1 LEIETDFW
9 MVVEWKL
16 MLVLR
21 LELVLEE
28 DWLTLE
34 LLTMV
39 CMRWNTLLL
48 TDLQMLTL
56 SDLVTW
62 DCTEKHL
69 DSMEDRELW
78 TEKVLPVIFMQP
90 FHG

>member
-1 LEIETDFW
+1 METDFW

-21 LELVLEE
+21 LELELED

-39 CMRWNTLLL
+39 CKRWNTLLL
-48 TDLQMLTL
+48 TDLQMLAL

-69 DSMEDRELW
+69 DRMEDSELW
-78 TEKVLPVIFMQP
+78 TEKVLPVIFVQP